1 MLQITTN
8 LYSFWRKTVVFVVQ
22 LWFQIT
28 FHHFI
33 DRKVWQKA
41 VKLEQVQK
49 ITFSLN
55 CFIFTDKIRMKIK
68 FFYDIIKK
76 DNGDIYFDL
85 HKDDLIGNFEIG
97 NLKMTAK
104 KMFLGKQD
112 ISKYWI
118 FFLFSTVF
126 IKSKTL

>member
-1 MLQITTN
+1 
-8 LYSFWRKTVVFVVQ
+8 
-22 LWFQIT
+22 
-28 FHHFI
+28 
-33 DRKVWQKA
+33 
-41 VKLEQVQK
+41 
-49 ITFSLN
+49 
-55 CFIFTDKIRMKIK
+55 MKIK

-85 HKDDLIGNFEIG
+85 HKDDLIGKFEIG